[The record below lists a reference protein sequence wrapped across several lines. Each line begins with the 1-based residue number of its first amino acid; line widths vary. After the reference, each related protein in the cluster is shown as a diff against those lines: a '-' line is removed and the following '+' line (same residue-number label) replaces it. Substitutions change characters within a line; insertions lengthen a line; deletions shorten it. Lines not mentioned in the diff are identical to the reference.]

1 MAVDYLSTLNTKG
14 SGINI
19 TQLVDSLVLA
29 ETEPKKNL
37 IKGKLEKETV
47 AISEM
52 TKLRSE
58 LVALSTLLTLG
69 ETGNSLSASSSNE
82 SVSVKVNDF
91 SKAIPVTAAINVTTL
106 ASAQVMEFG
115 GFTGKDALLNPNATD
130 AITLSF
136 GTWSNTGFATQ
147 GTTASGAVS
156 NTNGYT
162 VKLGNTAAG
171 DTITIVTGGITVSA
185 LVGSNDTATLS
196 NLQTALGIAASPI
209 TTFSVASTA
218 TPGSFE
224 FTDSAGSNMST
235 NASVTGS
242 KASQAIALTATSTL
256 AQFATALN
264 ALDGVSASIVDKGTG
279 TYSLMIKSNTG
290 VDNAIHLSSTS
301 GNFTTTASAS
311 GLPTQQLQA
320 AANASFT
327 VDGATLSRKSNEV
340 TDLFDG
346 LTVTL
351 NSTTASGKIAN
362 IVSSES
368 ASAAELE
375 MADFVTY
382 INEVRST
389 LNDLTKRGVNGAEP
403 GHLAGDITVN
413 SVKRKIS
420 SLTTEPIVGFSDN
433 PIYLSDLGI
442 KTERDGSLSFDK
454 VVFQKE
460 FAADPSKYKAVFQS
474 KITSS
479 ISAFTSSASSSAKIE
494 PGVYDIAYS
503 SGADTLTVDCVTFV
517 TSART
522 NFDTSYYRSTGNFG
536 GLSLSASPG
545 SAASGKLYV
554 GTSLKEKLTGYI
566 DALLKNSGDFT
577 IREQAI
583 LDDKTS
589 YDDEIAKL
597 EEDALSIEARYIEK
611 FTSMEQMVTRF
622 KSTGSYLTTMMDQW
636 SNQR

>member
-82 SVSVKVNDF
+82 SVSVEVTDF
-91 SKAIPVTAAINVTTL
+91 STAIPVTAAINVTTL

-115 GFTGKDALLNPNATD
+115 DFTGKDALLNPSSTD
-130 AITLSF
+130 TITLSF
-136 GTWSNTGFATQ
+136 GTWSNSGF
-147 GTTASGAVS
+147 TT
-156 NTNGYT
+156 
-162 VKLGNTAAG
+162 NTA
-171 DTITIVTGGITVSA
+171 
-185 LVGSNDTATLS
+185 
-196 NLQTALGIAASPI
+196 
-209 TTFSVASTA
+209 
-218 TPGSFE
+218 
-224 FTDSAGSNMST
+224 T
-235 NASVTGS
+235 NET
-242 KASQAIALTATSTL
+242 IALTATSTL
-256 AQFATALN
+256 AELATALN
-264 ALDGVSASIVDKGTG
+264 SLDGVTASIVDKGTG
-279 TYSLMIKSNTG
+279 SYSLMIKSETG
-290 VDNAIHLSSTS
+290 IDNAINLASTS
-301 GNFTTTASAS
+301 GNFTTTASVS
-311 GLPTQQLQA
+311 GLPTHQLQA

-327 VDGATLSRKSNEV
+327 VDGATLSRTTNEV

-346 LTVTL
+346 VTLTL
-351 NSTTASGKIAN
+351 NSVTEAGKVAN
-362 IVSSES
+362 IVNSES

-389 LNDLTKRGVNGAEP
+389 LNELTKRSVNGSDP
-403 GHLAGDITVN
+403 GPLAGDVTVN
-413 SVKRKIS
+413 GIKRKIAG
-420 SLTTEPIVGFSDN
+420 LTTEPIIGFSDD

-454 VVFQKE
+454 VLFKEE
-460 FAADPSKYKAVFQS
+460 FAADPAKYKAVFQS

-479 ISAFTSSASSSAKIE
+479 VSTFTTSVSSYADIT
-494 PGVYDIAYS
+494 PGVYDIVYTS
-503 SGADTLTVDCVTFV
+503 DTDSLTIDGVTFV

-522 NFDTSYYRSTGNFG
+522 DFDTNYYRSIGDFG
-536 GLSLSASPG
+536 GLNLSASPG
-545 SAASGKLYV
+545 AAASGKLYA
-554 GTSLKEKLTGYI
+554 GTSLKDKLTGYI
-566 DALLKNSGDFT
+566 DALLTNSGDFT
-577 IREQAI
+577 AREQSI
-583 LDDKTS
+583 LDDKAS
-589 YDDEIAKL
+589 YTDKIAKL
-597 EEDALSIEARYIEK
+597 DEEALLIEARYIEK
-611 FTSMEQMVTRF
+611 FTSMEQMVTKF

-636 SNQR
+636 SNQ